1 MTAPVLPSTDDDLVR
16 GAVTALGGPPG
27 ARARVGERRLM
38 TPIRCVVLITLLTC
52 ALGWAQ
58 KSPCRVHEWD
68 HDYQYTRV
76 CYTDVLALYYAE
88 GLDQRDVPYLD
99 HPVEYPVGIGAAMAL
114 VRPFSDALAEA
125 FPDQRV
131 RDAEAATAAASP
143 TDRPAFAAAE
153 AGARAKLGAYRFYD
167 LTWALMTLFAVV
179 VTVTTARLAGRRRV
193 WDAALVAAAPMLA
206 LHGSTNWDLLAV
218 GFAGLGLLAWARRAP
233 VAAGA
238 LLGIATATKLYP
250 VLFLPALLALCW
262 RADRMREGLQA
273 AAALVVTAGLM
284 TGAVYTVSPTFAD
297 RSGTFVRIAG
307 SPLSRLGADGLAAF
321 APHTTVAGETGVN
334 GVWRFVELN
343 SRRPADWDS
352 LGYAATQLR
361 ARLADGWLADRLDD
375 LTRTSTLNLLSA
387 LLTVAVLAGVA
398 LVALRAPRRPRLPP
412 LLLLTVVGFLLV
424 NKVWSPQYV
433 LWLLPLVALSRPRW
447 GPFLAWQA
455 TEAALLF
462 ARFYYFVGLPSGEGA
477 RTAEGIDVGWFVG
490 AVLVRD
496 LALVL
501 VCAYV
506 VRDIW
511 RPEHDPVRASREL
524 DDPAG
529 GVLDEAPDAWGG
541 DHPGEG
547 PRRLVRA

>member
-1 MTAPVLPSTDDDLVR
+1 MSPPVPPSGEDRLVH
-16 GAVTALGGPPG
+16 GAVTAIGGPLGP
-27 ARARVGERRLM
+27 RARVGERRFL
-38 TPIRCVVLITLLTC
+38 TPIRWIVLITLVTC

-68 HDYQYTRV
+68 QEYQYTRA

-88 GLDQRDVPYLD
+88 GLSEGDVPYLD
-99 HPVEYPVGIGAAMAL
+99 HPVEYPVVIGVAMGL
-114 VRPFSDALAEA
+114 VRPFSDVLADA
-125 FPDQRV
+125 FPDARV
-131 RDAEAATAAASP
+131 REAAAATADASP
-143 TDRPAFAAAE
+143 ADRPALAAAE

-167 LTWALMTLFAVV
+167 VTWALTTLFALV

-233 VAAGA
+233 VAAGV
-238 LLGIATATKLYP
+238 LLGVATATKLYP

-262 RADRMREGLQA
+262 RADRMREGLRA
-273 AAALVVTAGLM
+273 AVALVVTAGVL
-284 TGAVYTVSPTFAD
+284 TGAVYVVSPTFVD
-297 RSGTFVRIAG
+297 RSGTWVEIAG
-307 SPLSRLGADGLAAF
+307 SPLSRLGPDGFAAL

-343 SRRPADWDS
+343 SSRPADWDS
-352 LGYAATQLR
+352 LGYAVTQLR
-361 ARLADGWLADRLDD
+361 AGLADGFFADRLDD
-375 LTRTSTLNLLSA
+375 LTRTSSLNVLSA
-387 LLTVAVLAGVA
+387 LLTLAVLAGVA
-398 LVALRAPRRPRLPP
+398 LVALRAPRRPRLPQ
-412 LLLLTVVGFLLV
+412 LLLLSIVGFLLA

-462 ARFYYFVGLPSGEGA
+462 ARFYYFVSLPAGEGDQ
-477 RTAEGIDVGWFVG
+477 TGEGIGVGWFVG

-501 VCAYV
+501 ICAYV

-511 RPEHDPVRASREL
+511 RPERDPVRAGGEL

-529 GVLDEAPDAWGG
+529 GVLDGAGDAW
-541 DHPGEG
+541 DASALQTSEPS
-547 PRRLVRA
+547 RL